1 MKIKLFAF
9 LLTVFFIN
17 SELFSALKDKKKS
30 EKETTF
36 KDQASPIKKQDIA
49 ITIRDAAR
57 KKRFYKK
64 EARRRERQEL
74 LFLLVSMLSFCV
86 LADSVP
92 LEKYDP
98 MFLS

>member
-1 MKIKLFAF
+1 MKLKSFAF

-17 SELFSALKDKKKS
+17 SELFSALKDKCAPEKK
-30 EKETTF
+30 TTF
-36 KDQASPIKKQDIA
+36 SGQTFPVKKQDIA
-49 ITIRDAAR
+49 ITIREAAR

-64 EARRRERQEL
+64 EARRRERQDL